1 MGKNYQEAL
10 KLRAKRS
17 SNPIEDYFAGDNPR
31 LAALRKLTL
40 ENIFDRPLE
49 VGQMVSQ
56 RIRQLAVTQGFV
68 ISEHQDKDNAY
79 LQGKVISKG
88 ELVESIEKGDIVW
101 YNKHSGHSIE
111 WNKKLYYVIKY
122 GDIVIVE

>member
-1 MGKNYQEAL
+1 MKAVSYYVV
-10 KLRAKRS
+10 
-17 SNPIEDYFAGDNPR
+17 IEKIKEKKP
-31 LAALRKLTL
+31 
-40 ENIFDRPLE
+40 ENK
-49 VGQMVSQ
+49 
-56 RIRQLAVTQGFV
+56 GFV

-101 YNKHSGHSIE
+101 YNKHSGHTNQR
-111 WNKKLYYVIKY
+111 NKKLYYVIKY

>member
-1 MGKNYQEAL
+1 MKAVRYYVV
-10 KLRAKRS
+10 
-17 SNPIEDYFAGDNPR
+17 IEKIKEKKP
-31 LAALRKLTL
+31 
-40 ENIFDRPLE
+40 ENK
-49 VGQMVSQ
+49 
-56 RIRQLAVTQGFV
+56 GFV